1 MLRALSLGLL
11 VACASSPP
19 PKINTPQ
26 DYQNTVADLVAQVI
40 DAFKSDG
47 TNCDMLSH
55 DLHSIRDSAK
65 FKVASDWGTSHPEG
79 PQLAKEKVD
88 ARKADFDAA
97 SGPALHAC
105 DSGLSG
111 ILQQLMRGG
120 AKSSP

>member
-1 MLRALSLGLL
+1 MLRACCFIL
-11 VACASSPP
+11 VAGCATSPP

-26 DYQNTVADLVAQVI
+26 DYQNAVVDLVAQVI

-65 FKVASDWGTSHPEG
+65 FKATSDWGSSHPDG
-79 PQLAKEKVD
+79 PQLAKEKID

-105 DSGLSG
+105 DSSLSG
-111 ILQQLMRGG
+111 VLQQLMRGG